1 MENIE
6 DKIKKARFVKK
17 LQATWSVAN
26 NIIGYGLIVAGII
39 LGVKNGYQGSTH
51 FSVFCWA
58 AVVYF
63 FSKYI
68 YYPLFTN
75 KKLHNFSEYKKFG
88 IHFESFTSLFGNGN
102 VLFGRFGD
110 KLDLPHN
117 RTISY
122 SFLSIMYIPLIP
134 TGRYCFLENRKMIQI
149 DSLSTKKGGDISYNC
164 WKFKRFDWFEVL
176 YIYLKNWSFAVMVI
190 TVLDV
195 IISLLLNPYMGYSN
209 LQ

>member
-1 MENIE
+1 MENTE
-6 DKIKKARFVKK
+6 DFINKARFVKK
-17 LQATWSVAN
+17 LQAAWSVAN
-26 NIIGYGLIVAGII
+26 NIIGYSLIVVGII

-51 FSVFCWA
+51 FAVFCWA

-110 KLDLPHN
+110 QFDLPHN
-117 RTISY
+117 RNISY

-134 TGRYCFLENRKMIQI
+134 TGRYRFLENRKMIQI
-149 DSLSTKKGGDISYNC
+149 EGGDISYNC
-164 WKFKRFDWFEVL
+164 WKFKRFDWVEVL

-195 IISLLLNPYMGYSN
+195 IIPLLMNPHMCYSN

>member
-6 DKIKKARFVKK
+6 DDIRKSK
-17 LQATWSVAN
+17 LAKRVQNIWSCTN
-26 NIIGYGLIVAGII
+26 NIIGYSLIATVII
-39 LGVKNGYQGSTH
+39 LGVKNGYCGSNH
-51 FSVFCWA
+51 FTVFCWA
-58 AVVYF
+58 AGIYF
-63 FSKYI
+63 FSKHV

-75 KKLHNFSEYKKFG
+75 KKHHSMSEYKKFFA
-88 IHFESFTSLFGNGN
+88 FEHFTSLFGNGN
-102 VLFGRFGD
+102 VLFGRFDG
-110 KLDLPHN
+110 
-117 RTISY
+117 SCY

-149 DSLSTKKGGDISYNC
+149 DSLSTKKGGDISYHC
-164 WKFKRFDWFEVL
+164 WKFKKFDWAEVL

-195 IISLLLNPYMGYSN
+195 IIPLLLNPYINCTS

>member
-1 MENIE
+1 MKNIE
-6 DKIKKARFVKK
+6 DFINKARFVKK
-17 LQATWSVAN
+17 LQAAWSVAN
-26 NIIGYGLIVAGII
+26 NIIGYSLIVAGII

-51 FSVFCWA
+51 FAVFCWA

-110 KLDLPHN
+110 QFDLPHN
-117 RTISY
+117 RNISY

-134 TGRYCFLENRKMIQI
+134 TGRYRFLENRKMIQI
-149 DSLSTKKGGDISYNC
+149 EGGDISYNC
-164 WKFKRFDWFEVL
+164 WKFKRFDWVEVL

-195 IISLLLNPYMGYSN
+195 IIPLLLNPYMCYSN
-209 LQ
+209 L

>member
-6 DKIKKARFVKK
+6 DEIKKARFVKK
-17 LQATWSVAN
+17 LQVAWSVAN
-26 NIIGYGLIVAGII
+26 NIIGYSLIATVII
-39 LGVKNGYQGSTH
+39 LGVKNGYCGSNH
-51 FSVFCWA
+51 FTVFCWA
-58 AVVYF
+58 AGIYF

-75 KKLHNFSEYKKFG
+75 RKYHPMSEYKQFFA
-88 IHFESFTSLFGNGN
+88 FEHFTSLFGNGN
-102 VLFGRFGD
+102 VLFGRFDGCC
-110 KLDLPHN
+110 
-117 RTISY
+117 Y

-134 TGRYCFLENRKMIQI
+134 TGRYHFLENRKMIQI
-149 DSLSTKKGGDISYNC
+149 DSLSTKKGGDGTYHC
-164 WKFKRFDWFEVL
+164 WKFKKFDWAEVL

-195 IISLLLNPYMGYSN
+195 IIPLLLSPHMGCSN

>member
-6 DKIKKARFVKK
+6 DDIRKSK
-17 LQATWSVAN
+17 LAKRVQEIWNVAN
-26 NIIGYGLIVAGII
+26 NIIGYSLIAAVII
-39 LGVKNGYQGSTH
+39 LGVKSGYCGSTH
-51 FSVFCWA
+51 FAVFCWA
-58 AVVYF
+58 AGVYF
-63 FSKYI
+63 FSKYV

-75 KKLHNFSEYKKFG
+75 RKWHDLSEYKKFFA
-88 IHFESFTSLFGNGN
+88 FEHFTSLFGNGN
-102 VLFGRFGD
+102 VLFGRFDG
-110 KLDLPHN
+110 N
-117 RTISY
+117 CY

-149 DSLSTKKGGDISYNC
+149 DSLSTKKDGDISYHC
-164 WKFKRFDWFEVL
+164 WKFKKFDWAEVL

-195 IISLLLNPYMGYSN
+195 IIPLLLNPYMGCSN

>member
-6 DKIKKARFVKK
+6 DDIRKSK
-17 LQATWSVAN
+17 LAKRVQEIWNVAN
-26 NIIGYGLIVAGII
+26 NIIGYSLIATVII
-39 LGVKNGYQGSTH
+39 LGVKNCYQGSTH
-51 FSVFCWA
+51 FAVFCWA
-58 AVVYF
+58 AGIYF

-75 KKLHNFSEYKKFG
+75 KKHHSMSEYKKFFA
-88 IHFESFTSLFGNGN
+88 FEHFTSFLGNGN
-102 VLFGRFGD
+102 VLFGRFDGS
-110 KLDLPHN
+110 
-117 RTISY
+117 SY

-149 DSLSTKKGGDISYNC
+149 DSLSTKKDGDISYHC
-164 WKFKRFDWFEVL
+164 WKFKKFDWAEVL

-195 IISLLLNPYMGYSN
+195 IIPLLLNPYMNCTS

>member
-6 DKIKKARFVKK
+6 DEIKKARFVIK
-17 LQATWSVAN
+17 LQAAWSVTN
-26 NIIGYGLIVAGII
+26 NIIGYSLIAAVII
-39 LGVKNGYQGSTH
+39 LGVKNGYCGTTH
-51 FSVFCWA
+51 FAVFCWA
-58 AVVYF
+58 AGIYF

-75 KKLHNFSEYKKFG
+75 RKYHPMTAYKKFFA
-88 IHFESFTSLFGNGN
+88 FEHFTSFLGNGN
-102 VLFGRFGD
+102 VLFGRFDG
-110 KLDLPHN
+110 
-117 RTISY
+117 SCY

-149 DSLSTKKGGDISYNC
+149 DSLSTQKGGDGTYHC
-164 WKFKRFDWFEVL
+164 WKFKKFDWAEVL

-195 IISLLLNPYMGYSN
+195 IIPLLLNPHMGAN
-209 LQ
+209 AIN

>member
-6 DKIKKARFVKK
+6 DDIRKSK
-17 LQATWSVAN
+17 LAKRVQEIWNVTN
-26 NIIGYGLIVAGII
+26 NIIGYSLIATVMI
-39 LGVKNGYQGSTH
+39 LGVKNGYCGSNH
-51 FSVFCWA
+51 FTVFCWA
-58 AVVYF
+58 AGFYF

-75 KKLHNFSEYKKFG
+75 KKHHSMSEYKKFFA
-88 IHFESFTSLFGNGN
+88 FEHFTSFLGNGN
-102 VLFGRFGD
+102 VLFGRFDG
-110 KLDLPHN
+110 
-117 RTISY
+117 SCY

-149 DSLSTKKGGDISYNC
+149 DSLSTKKDGDISYHC
-164 WKFKRFDWFEVL
+164 WKFKKFDWAEVL

-190 TVLDV
+190 TVLNV
-195 IISLLLNPYMGYSN
+195 IIPLLLNPYMG

>member
-6 DKIKKARFVKK
+6 DEIKKGKLVKK
-17 LQATWSVAN
+17 IQKIWSIAN
-26 NIIGYGLIVAGII
+26 NTIGYSLIAAVII
-39 LGVKNGYQGSTH
+39 LGVQNDYRGTTH
-51 FSVFCWA
+51 FAVFCWA
-58 AVVYF
+58 AGVYF

-75 KKLHNFSEYKKFG
+75 RKYHNLSEYKNFFA
-88 IHFESFTSLFGNGN
+88 FEHFTSLFGNGN
-102 VLFGRFGD
+102 VLFGRFDG
-110 KLDLPHN
+110 
-117 RTISY
+117 SCY

-149 DSLSTKKGGDISYNC
+149 DSLSTKIDGDISYYC
-164 WKFKRFDWFEVL
+164 WKFKKFDWAEVL

-190 TVLDV
+190 TVFDA
-195 IISLLLNPYMGYSN
+195 IIPLLLSPYMG

>member
-6 DKIKKARFVKK
+6 DFINKARFVKK
-17 LQATWSVAN
+17 LQAAWSVAN
-26 NIIGYGLIVAGII
+26 NIIGYSLIAAGII

-51 FSVFCWA
+51 FAVFCWA

-110 KLDLPHN
+110 QFDLPHN
-117 RTISY
+117 RNISY

-134 TGRYCFLENRKMIQI
+134 TGRYRFLENRKMIQI
-149 DSLSTKKGGDISYNC
+149 EGGDISYNC
-164 WKFKRFDWFEVL
+164 WKFKRFDWVEVL

-195 IISLLLNPYMGYSN
+195 IIPLLLNPHMCYSN

>member
-6 DKIKKARFVKK
+6 DEIRKGKLVIKI
-17 LQATWSVAN
+17 QEIWSNTN
-26 NIIGYGLIVAGII
+26 NIIGYSLIAAVII
-39 LGVKNGYQGSTH
+39 LGVQNGYRDTTH
-51 FSVFCWA
+51 FAVFCWA
-58 AVVYF
+58 AGIYF

-75 KKLHNFSEYKKFG
+75 KKHHSISEYKKFFA
-88 IHFESFTSLFGNGN
+88 FEHFTSLFGNGN
-102 VLFGRFGD
+102 VLFGRFDG
-110 KLDLPHN
+110 
-117 RTISY
+117 SCY

-134 TGRYCFLENRKMIQI
+134 TGRYHFLDNRKMIQI
-149 DSLSTKKGGDISYNC
+149 DSSSTKKDGDISYHC
-164 WKFKRFDWFEVL
+164 WKFKKFDWAEVL

-195 IISLLLNPYMGYSN
+195 IIPLLLNPYMGCNN